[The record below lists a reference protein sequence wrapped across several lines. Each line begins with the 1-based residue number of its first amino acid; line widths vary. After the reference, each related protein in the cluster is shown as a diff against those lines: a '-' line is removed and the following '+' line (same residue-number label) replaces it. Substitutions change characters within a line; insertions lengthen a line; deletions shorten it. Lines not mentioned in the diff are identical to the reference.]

1 MLGGF
6 LSDPTALFHLCA
18 VLQVGYRWM
27 TAFPQLTS
35 RLCHRHKLVHGFL
48 SSTLCAITK
57 AFPPQALWMLVGLS
71 KSPKPLRAQRAL
83 AVIKPYRQE
92 SAANGKYVGVA
103 ELMVD
108 EFIKV
113 ASDLPPEGAGAYV
126 LRELVDNTVF
136 RGSGIILPL
145 LSSLTVSLTPKAGNF
160 AHGDGFLKN
169 PPMIQKF
176 ERQVDVSE
184 CASGLTCSR
193 GSGRVHLFCALFS
206 VEQGEAKENYG
217 SGK

>member
-1 MLGGF
+1 M
-6 LSDPTALFHLCA
+6 SP
-18 VLQVGYRWM
+18 QVGYRWM

-57 AFPPQALWMLVGLS
+57 AFSTQALWMLIGLS

-83 AVIKPYRQE
+83 AVMKPFRQE

-136 RGSGIILPL
+136 RGSGVILPL
-145 LSSLTVSLTPKAGNF
+145 LSSLTVNLTSKSGSST
-160 AHGDGFLKN
+160 HIDGFSKAQ
-169 PPMIQKF
+169 PTIHKF

-184 CASGLTCSR
+184 CEGGAS
-193 GSGRVHLFCALFS
+193 
-206 VEQGEAKENYG
+206 
-217 SGK
+217 